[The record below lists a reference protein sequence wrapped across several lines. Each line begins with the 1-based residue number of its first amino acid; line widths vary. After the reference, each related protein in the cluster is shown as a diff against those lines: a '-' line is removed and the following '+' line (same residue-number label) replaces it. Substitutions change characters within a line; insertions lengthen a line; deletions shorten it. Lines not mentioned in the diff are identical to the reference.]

1 MSPLFIKNGEERPS
15 QDFMRSWDRR
25 SSGEYREAQI
35 GALRRFLREQVL
47 PYSPYYRR
55 LFREAG
61 VDPASLRSLDDLT
74 RIPFTSKE
82 DIAPTREEPQRS
94 REIVLQ
100 PTPDLLRQNLPFAKK
115 LGLGLKKWISGEGAL
130 RERLAHEYRPV
141 SVFFTTG
148 RSALPTAFLLTR
160 FDLEVLEESGR
171 RIVQVAGIDPA
182 QDRVVSLFPYAPH
195 LAFWQV
201 YYAGLGGSVFT
212 LNTGGGKV
220 MGTEGIL
227 QSIQKIRPAF
237 LIGIPGYIY
246 HVLREAHAA
255 SLDLSFVKGLGLG
268 GDQVTPGYRVR
279 VKELLSG
286 MGASQPRVQSVLGFT
301 EARKCWTECPGEAV
315 GGFHTYPDLE
325 IIEVVDPDTGKPVA
339 EGETG
344 ELVYTNITGR
354 GSCVIRYRTGDLI
367 VGGMSC
373 QPCPHCG
380 RTVPRLASQLER
392 VSNLKSFQL
401 SKVKGTL
408 VNLNIFKDE
417 LENDPRVE
425 EWQLVIKKRNDD
437 PYEVDELHLNLTLSS
452 RVPEAQHD
460 AVATAIERRLFEI
473 SEVNLNSIRVLPLRQ
488 LLDLLGMET
497 QLKEKRIVDLR
508 VAGAPKAGEPVP
520 R

>member
-1 MSPLFIKNGEERPS
+1 MSPPFIRGWEERPTRES
-15 QDFMRSWDRR
+15 MKSWDR
-25 SSGEYREAQI
+25 SSPAEYREAQM
-35 GALRRFLREQVL
+35 ALLRRFLKEQVL
-47 PYSPYYRR
+47 PFSPRYRR
-55 LFREAG
+55 VFREAG
-61 VDPASLRSLDDLT
+61 VDPDSLREPGDLS
-74 RIPFTSKE
+74 RIPFTTKE
-82 DIAPTREEPQRS
+82 DIAPTKEDPQRS

-100 PTPDLLRQNLPFAKK
+100 PTPDSLRESLSLGKK
-115 LGLGLKKWISGEGAL
+115 VRLGLQKWLSGDEAV
-130 RERLAHEYRPV
+130 RRRLAREYRPV

-148 RSALPTAFLLTR
+148 RSALPTAFLLTP
-160 FDLEVLEESGR
+160 FDVAILEESGR
-171 RIVQVAGIDPA
+171 RIIEVAEIDPA
-182 QDRVVSLFPYAPH
+182 QDRMISLFPYAPH

-201 YYAGLGGSVFT
+201 YYAGLGGTVFA

-237 LIGIPGYIY
+237 LVGIPGYIY

-255 SLDLSFVKGLGLG
+255 ALDLSFVKGLGLG
-268 GDQVTPGYRVR
+268 GDQVTPGFRTR
-279 VKELLSG
+279 VKDILES
-286 MGASQPRVQSVLGFT
+286 MGAARPRVQSVLGFT
-301 EARKCWTECPGEAV
+301 EARKCWAECPGEAA

-325 IIEVVDPDTGKPVA
+325 LIEIIDPTTGKPVA

-344 ELVYTNITGR
+344 ELVYTNLTGR
-354 GSCVIRYRTGDLI
+354 GSCVLRYRTGDLI
-367 VGGMSC
+367 VGGMSF

-408 VNLNIFKDE
+408 VNLNVLKDE
-417 LENDPRVE
+417 LENDSRVE
-425 EWQLVIKKRNDD
+425 EWQLVIKNRNDD
-437 PYEVDELHLNLTLSS
+437 PYDVDELHLNVALSS
-452 RVPEAQHD
+452 RVTEAEHD
-460 AVATAIERRLFEI
+460 AVASQIERRLFQI
-473 SEVNLNSIRVLPLRQ
+473 SEVKVNSIRVLPLRQ

-508 VAGAPKAGEPVP
+508 SAPAARPGEPVT